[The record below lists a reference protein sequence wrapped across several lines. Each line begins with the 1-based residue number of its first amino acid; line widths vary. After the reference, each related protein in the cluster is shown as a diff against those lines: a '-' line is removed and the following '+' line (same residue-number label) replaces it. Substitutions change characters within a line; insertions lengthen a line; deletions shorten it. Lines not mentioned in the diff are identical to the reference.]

1 MNINVICDGLED
13 YGYYEYDIVRYI
25 NKDYVND
32 NEVNFD
38 DYLKNFQ
45 EGLLLKIDNEYFID
59 PNIQTYSKLYKYQ
72 KKELKNYKE
81 ISAGNYYV
89 MKYVNI
95 KNLIEYIESKE
106 CDILDLLNYPNVES
120 YKYKTIKEC
129 HDWILNDKTND
140 ELFVN
145 KIKNIHVKL
154 YYKFRTIYNF
164 ESNPKNYNTLH
175 DDNRIKDVNKNS
187 NYTMYIN
194 EKTSKYN
201 FNFKTDGYNRDV
213 SRTYYFTFSFLE
225 ITYMNKIIIS
235 TLIDDVRKIYY
246 KGRTTILNYESAFI
260 NFNFLNN
267 KEHDNKIIFNDKE
280 TSIKNKDI
288 NMKNDEL
295 FNNLKFNYGKEYL
308 YFSFVLLFSIYD
320 FARNFKAINRDVM
333 DNYNIFFYKIRS
345 NINDIHKYY
354 SSDEFKF
361 FLMYI
366 FEKHGERDYGVIKD
380 YTTDN
385 VKYKRSILSFV
396 NQNNIYMYGGKTSK
410 RNRLHKPRKRN
421 TKKRQITQRKK
432 RC

>member
-1 MNINVICDGLED
+1 MRHFRPV
-13 YGYYEYDIVRYI
+13 
-25 NKDYVND
+25 
-32 NEVNFD
+32 
-38 DYLKNFQ
+38 
-45 EGLLLKIDNEYFID
+45 
-59 PNIQTYSKLYKYQ
+59 KLYYQ
-72 KKELKNYKE
+72 
-81 ISAGNYYV
+81 
-89 MKYVNI
+89 
-95 KNLIEYIESKE
+95 
-106 CDILDLLNYPNVES
+106 
-120 YKYKTIKEC
+120 TIKKC